1 MPLLLDLFCGA
12 GGCAMGYHRAGF
24 DVVGVDV
31 KQQKNYPFEFHR
43 GDALSFLREHGH
55 RFAAVHASPPC
66 QAYSET
72 RKIRSNDHPELI
84 PPTRAALQRLGLPW
98 VIENVPGSPLM
109 DPVELCGA
117 MFGLRTY
124 RHRLFETS
132 FPVTVPEH
140 RAHAAPQAKMGR
152 PPKDG
157 DFIHVVGN
165 FSGVE
170 YAKAATGID
179 WMNRNEMAQAIPPAY
194 TEFLGWQLRAAICIT
209 RQFNIPG
216 QALPVGAVTTRA

>member
-1 MPLLLDLFCGA
+1 MNEAERNERRLDRLVRPRLLDLFCCAGGA
-12 GGCAMGYHRAGF
+12 GMGYALAGF
-24 DVVGVDV
+24 DVVGVDINP
-31 KQQKNYPFEFHR
+31 QPNYPFEFWQ
-43 GDALSFLREHGH
+43 GDALEFVREHGH
-55 RFAAVHASPPC
+55 EFDAIHASPPC

-84 PPTRAALQRLGLPW
+84 PPTRAALHRLGLLW
-98 VIENVPGSPLM
+98 VIENVPGSPLI

-124 RHRLFETS
+124 RHRLFETN
-132 FPVTVPEH
+132 FPVTVPPH
-140 RAHAAPQAKMGR
+140 PAHDAPQAKMGR

-170 YAKAATGID
+170 YAKAAMGID

-194 TEFLGWQLRAAICIT
+194 TEYLGWQLRAALMLT
-209 RQFNIPG
+209 
-216 QALPVGAVTTRA
+216 QAA